1 MQDGGRGGTAEGIM
15 VPGESRSNDD
25 ISLTVLSIIFMAI
38 FVVFVV
44 IFQEYKIKITRREG
58 NPPSQDMN

>member
-44 IFQEYKIKITRREG
+44 IFQEYKKLLLLA
-58 NPPSQDMN
+58 